1 MKTEWHLLP
10 WDALEEVA
18 KAAMS
23 GNNQPGRSADDWKNI
38 PDKFGY
44 AFDKI
49 MRHLAERKR
58 GKLKDDESGIN
69 PLAHLIFDA
78 LIALY
83 GDMHD
88 KRTE

>member
-1 MKTEWHLLP
+1 MKTKWSLLDL
-10 WDALEEVA
+10 DALEEVV
-18 KAAMS
+18 KAAMF
-23 GNNQPGRSADDWKNI
+23 GNSKPGRTAGDWKNI
-38 PDKFGY
+38 PDKFEY

-58 GKLKDDESGIN
+58 GKLKDDESGLN

-88 KRTE
+88 NRKE

>member
-1 MKTEWHLLP
+1 MKTEWSLLP
-10 WDALEEVA
+10 WDAIEEVV

-23 GNNQPGRSADDWKNI
+23 GNIKSGRLPDDWKNI
-38 PDKFGY
+38 PDKLNY

-49 MRHLAERKR
+49 MRHLMERKK

-88 KRTE
+88 RHD